1 MARRD
6 EYDRRMEYDL
16 SAFCQIRKMSTAE
29 DFELQVRRL
38 DEMGKIIDTLT
49 TMLTK
54 PPQPQGS
61 ATEKITLLRSCSQT
75 QAYEECEDW
84 SLQMTD
90 KERGVLNELVLMLE
104 PSESIETTG
113 EFSSQQVLALEA
125 GVVGSGYILRA
136 SNDELMEPGEFSSQE
151 VLARKVRRIPRPDM
165 DPRREVK
172 AGFGFDRASEEEL
185 KERPT
190 VKICRR
196 GTAFPYGKDP
206 GFPRAQEDE
215 LKARNILK
223 TCRKTDAEG
232 LVGTPHVA
240 VVLAHAHR
248 EATRGAEGRQAGLQ
262 RKENA
267 IQKRRLSRIKRA
279 GEYWG
284 KGSSKQETSDTSN
297 KKQRKNKQVLEDF
310 SKSNKEIRSQNTYKN
325 QI

>member
-113 EFSSQQVLALEA
+113 ELSSQQVLALEA
-125 GVVGSGYILRA
+125 GVVGSGYIL
-136 SNDELMEPGEFSSQE
+136 
-151 VLARKVRRIPRPDM
+151 
-165 DPRREVK
+165 
-172 AGFGFDRASEEEL
+172 
-185 KERPT
+185 
-190 VKICRR
+190 
-196 GTAFPYGKDP
+196 
-206 GFPRAQEDE
+206 
-215 LKARNILK
+215 
-223 TCRKTDAEG
+223 
-232 LVGTPHVA
+232 
-240 VVLAHAHR
+240 
-248 EATRGAEGRQAGLQ
+248 
-262 RKENA
+262 
-267 IQKRRLSRIKRA
+267 
-279 GEYWG
+279 
-284 KGSSKQETSDTSN
+284 
-297 KKQRKNKQVLEDF
+297 
-310 SKSNKEIRSQNTYKN
+310 
-325 QI
+325 